1 MATVSLRSATG
12 AATKSFY
19 VSNDT
24 TEYVSV
30 NDDGGGLYSL
40 GTATMTGLSN
50 VSEVEYKGGGTG
62 WQCDCDNTV
71 VITDTNGNLFWGGL
85 AGTRRR
91 R

>member
-1 MATVSLRSATG
+1 MAIVSLRSASG

-30 NDDGGGLYSL
+30 NNDGNGMYSL
-40 GTATMTGLSN
+40 GTATMTGLSS

-62 WQCDCDNTV
+62 WQCDCDNAV
-71 VITDTNGNLFWGGL
+71 VITDTNGNLFWGGMPNTR
-85 AGTRRR
+85 TRR
-91 R
+91 